1 MKHNIEKQQ
10 SSNKTPNSFNTRKVL
25 SKVLNLIA
33 ALVLLTGTNSFSL
46 INDDVKVINDSNKI
60 EKKRSMMLND
70 DKGSVKI
77 TVPTKNTIV
86 KGDREIQLNMQ
97 KQIREYLNPMLNMP
111 EMVEGDFSIT
121 NQFYNQYLLT
131 FDHAAIVDADDEI
144 NFQFFLVEMGLN
156 QAQTNQT
163 ADNQVNENFNL
174 NKYIPLN
181 KHTMSHSDCAV
192 TCSFKSENAG

>member
-10 SSNKTPNSFNTRKVL
+10 SSNKTSNSFNARKVL

-46 INDDVKVINDSNKI
+46 INHDVRVINDSNKI
-60 EKKRSMMLND
+60 EKKKSVLLND
-70 DKGSVKI
+70 DKGSVKLAI
-77 TVPTKNTIV
+77 PSKSTVV
-86 KGDREIQLNMQ
+86 KGDYEIQLNMQ
-97 KQIREYLNPMLNMP
+97 KHIREYLNPMLNMP
-111 EMVEGDFSIT
+111 NMVEGDFSIS

-131 FDHAAIVDADDEI
+131 FDHAAVVDADDEI

-156 QAQTNQT
+156 QAQTYQT
-163 ADNQVNENFNL
+163 ADNQVNENFYL

-181 KHTMSHSDCAV
+181 KHTISHSDCAV